1 MMSEIAQSLLAVMVG
16 VGLGGMYFGGLW
28 LTVRRL
34 PHTHWP
40 VPLLLGSMV
49 GRIALTLVGFYLVM
63 GGRWERLLACLAGF
77 ILARVVLVRWL
88 RPAHAVSESGNDEN
102 YA

>member
-1 MMSEIAQSLLAVMVG
+1 MMPEAAQYLLAILVG

-34 PHTHWP
+34 PDAHWP
-40 VPLLLGSMV
+40 VLLLLGSIV
-49 GRIALTLVGFYLVM
+49 GRTTLTLVGFYLVM
-63 GGRWERLLACLAGF
+63 GGRWERILACLAGF
-77 ILARVVLVRWL
+77 ILVRVVLVRWL
-88 RPAHAVSESGNDEN
+88 RSSHAASGGGHDTD